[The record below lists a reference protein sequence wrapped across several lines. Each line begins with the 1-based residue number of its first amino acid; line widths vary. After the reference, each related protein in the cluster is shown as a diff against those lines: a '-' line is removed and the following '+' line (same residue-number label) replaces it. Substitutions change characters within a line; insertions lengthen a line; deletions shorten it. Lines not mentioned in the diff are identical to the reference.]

1 MKKNKLQVVK
11 AKDLLGRDRFS
22 VDDDFYNL
30 LIKDLNSVLKEYFEF
45 RNLPIVDMVKNNGEL
60 NVTLTLRAYNI
71 KNFKALSKTW
81 KPL

>member
-60 NVTLTLRAYNI
+60 NVTITLKAYNI
-71 KNFKALSKTW
+71 KNFKALSKT
-81 KPL
+81 

>member
-71 KNFKALSKTW
+71 KNFKALSKT
-81 KPL
+81 

>member
-30 LIKDLNSVLKEYFEF
+30 LIKDLNRVLKEYFEF

-71 KNFKALSKTW
+71 KNFKALSKT
-81 KPL
+81 